1 MTEIEAKFIVR
12 RPEQVD
18 EALKVLSA
26 HGFEILE
33 RGETTH
39 VDRYFDTEDWSI
51 LAADWACRVRRR
63 DGEDIADRS
72 GWQCVRA

>member
-39 VDRYFDTEDWSI
+39 VDRYFEAMGGQN
-51 LAADWACRVRRR
+51 L
-63 DGEDIADRS
+63 
-72 GWQCVRA
+72 